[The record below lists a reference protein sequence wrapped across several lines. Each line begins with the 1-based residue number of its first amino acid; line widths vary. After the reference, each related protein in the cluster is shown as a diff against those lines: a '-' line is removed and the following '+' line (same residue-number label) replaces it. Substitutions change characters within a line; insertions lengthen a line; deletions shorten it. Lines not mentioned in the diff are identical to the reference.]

1 MKKQLLATAVAGL
14 FAVPAVAQIT
24 VSGNID
30 VTATRSNEIS
40 QTASGGTTPYSVVEQ
55 KNTGSGLGAGID
67 DASTTGWAT
76 SELIFQA
83 TEDLGGGLKATAR
96 FSQNISGNTLGVQR
110 DRYVDVA
117 GGFGSVRLGRFNGFI
132 GNFNNF
138 SGAGTTAQG
147 GELNSFTTGGGRLFG
162 SGITGGN
169 FERNSG
175 QIQYTSPSFSG
186 FTVSAAYAD
195 NSSDTTSTAN
205 RLTESKMQTIGA
217 EYKAGPLTVA
227 FASGERKNKTAGVAA
242 VKGRAFFYNGTVNA
256 TMEQST
262 GATTTVGDAVGATT
276 GYSLLQGSVTP
287 NGGNGVL
294 AGLVTVAGA
303 TEQGAIDATHDFD
316 WIGASYNL
324 GPATIMASH
333 ALRKSISNTTA
344 VGSAQAQL
352 NDAKLTSVGLM
363 VPLGAT
369 TLRASTYQGK
379 DERGTAT
386 TDDVKIEGYQ
396 LGVTYNLSKRT
407 YLYGVVG
414 ESDVKRDGSTST
426 AHTRTE
432 KSNSIGV
439 VHTF

>member
-1 MKKQLLATAVAGL
+1 MKKHLLATAVAGL
-14 FAVPAVAQIT
+14 FAMPAVAQVS

-30 VTATRSNEIS
+30 VHASRSNEVS
-40 QTASGGTTPYSVVEQ
+40 QTAAGGTTPHSVVDQ
-55 KNTGSGLGAGID
+55 NNTGSGLGAGID

-96 FSQNISGNTLGVQR
+96 FSQNISGNALGVQR

-132 GNFNNF
+132 GGYNNF

-147 GELNSFTTGGGRLFG
+147 GELNTFTTGGGRLFG

-175 QIQYTSPSFSG
+175 QVQYTSPSFNG

-195 NSSDTTSTAN
+195 NSSDNKATAN
-205 RLTESKMQTIGA
+205 RLTESKMQSIGI

-227 FASGERKNKTAGVAA
+227 FASGERKNKTAGVNA
-242 VKGRAFFYNGTVNA
+242 VKGRAFFFNGTVNG
-256 TMEQST
+256 TFEQT
-262 GATTTVGDAVGATT
+262 NDPTANTTVGDAAGVISGFTKLT
-276 GYSLLQGSVTP
+276 GIDPTNTSQSAVHNTITGIVTRAAA
-287 NGGNGVL
+287 V
-294 AGLVTVAGA
+294 
-303 TEQGAIDATHDFD
+303 EQGQLDATHDFD
-316 WIGASYNL
+316 WMGVSYNL

-333 ALRKSISNTTA
+333 ALRKTASNTTA
-344 VGSAQAQL
+344 VNSAQGTL
-352 NDAKLTSVGLM
+352 NDSKLTSIGLM

-369 TLRASTYQGK
+369 TLRASTYEGK
-379 DERGTAT
+379 DERGSAT
-386 TDDVKIEGYQ
+386 TDDVKLEGFQ
-396 LGVTYNLSKRT
+396 LSVTYSLSKRT
-407 YLYGVVG
+407 YLYGVMG

-426 AHTRTE
+426 DR
-432 KSNSIGV
+432 KSV
-439 VHTF
+439 V